1 MINRTDLNFL
11 ETVGIA
17 TIAALAAYIA
27 YKIGYLKAMY
37 DS

>member
-1 MINRTDLNFL
+1 MINRNLTFL

-17 TIAALAAYIA
+17 AIAVGTAYIA